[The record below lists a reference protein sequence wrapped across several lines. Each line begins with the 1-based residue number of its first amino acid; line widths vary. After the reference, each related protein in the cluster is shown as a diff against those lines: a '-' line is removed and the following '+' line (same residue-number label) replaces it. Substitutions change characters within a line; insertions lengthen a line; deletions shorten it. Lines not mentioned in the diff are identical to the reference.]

1 MNVIKN
7 LAANDIITVTIVSL
21 IVIVFIVAIVI
32 WIRMLFKSKTD
43 ESFFKKLIVGVL
55 IGYVLLIIAIVLF
68 PCILI

>member
-7 LAANDIITVTIVSL
+7 LAANDIITTTIVSL

-43 ESFFKKLIVGVL
+43 ESFFKKLIIGVL
-55 IGYVLLIIAIVLF
+55 VGYVLLVVAIILF
-68 PCILI
+68 PSILI

>member
-43 ESFFKKLIVGVL
+43 ESFFKKLIIGVL
-55 IGYVLLIIAIVLF
+55 VGYVLLIVAIILF
-68 PCILI
+68 PSILI

>member
-7 LAANDIITVTIVSL
+7 LAANDIITVAILSL
-21 IVIVFIVAIVI
+21 IVIVLIVAIVI

-55 IGYVLLIIAIVLF
+55 IGYVLLVVAIILF
-68 PCILI
+68 LSILI

>member
-43 ESFFKKLIVGVL
+43 ESFFKKLIIGVL
-55 IGYVLLIIAIVLF
+55 IGYVLLVVAIILF
-68 PCILI
+68 PSILI

>member
-7 LAANDIITVTIVSL
+7 LAANDIITTTIVSL

-55 IGYVLLIIAIVLF
+55 IGYVLLVVAIILF
-68 PCILI
+68 PSILI

>member
-1 MNVIKN
+1 MNAIKN

-43 ESFFKKLIVGVL
+43 ESLFKKLIVGVL

>member
-32 WIRMLFKSKTD
+32 WIRMLFDSKND
-43 ESFFKKLIVGVL
+43 ESFFKKLVVGVFVC
-55 IGYVLLIIAIVLF
+55 YVLLVIAIVLF

>member
-55 IGYVLLIIAIVLF
+55 IGYVLLVIAIVLF

>member
-55 IGYVLLIIAIVLF
+55 IGYVLLVVAIILF
-68 PCILI
+68 LSILI

>member
-7 LAANDIITVTIVSL
+7 LAANDIITVTIVLL
-21 IVIVFIVAIVI
+21 IAIVFIVAIVI

-43 ESFFKKLIVGVL
+43 ESLFKKLIVGVL

>member
-1 MNVIKN
+1 MNLIKN

-43 ESFFKKLIVGVL
+43 ESFFKKLIIGVL
-55 IGYVLLIIAIVLF
+55 VGYVLLVVAIILF
-68 PCILI
+68 PSILI

>member
-21 IVIVFIVAIVI
+21 IGIVFIVAIVI

-43 ESFFKKLIVGVL
+43 ESFFKKLIIGVL
-55 IGYVLLIIAIVLF
+55 IGYVLLVVAIILF
-68 PCILI
+68 PSILI

>member
-43 ESFFKKLIVGVL
+43 ESFFKKLIIGILV
-55 IGYVLLIIAIVLF
+55 GYVLLVLAIILF
-68 PCILI
+68 PSILI

>member
-7 LAANDIITVTIVSL
+7 LTANDIITVTIVSL

-43 ESFFKKLIVGVL
+43 ESFFKKLIIGVL
-55 IGYVLLIIAIVLF
+55 VGYVLLVVAIILF
-68 PCILI
+68 PSILI

>member
-7 LAANDIITVTIVSL
+7 LAANDIITTTIVSL

-43 ESFFKKLIVGVL
+43 ESFFKKLIIGVL
-55 IGYVLLIIAIVLF
+55 VSYVLLVVAIILF
-68 PCILI
+68 PSILI

>member
-43 ESFFKKLIVGVL
+43 ESFFKKLIIGVL
-55 IGYVLLIIAIVLF
+55 VGYVLLLVAIILF
-68 PCILI
+68 PSILI

>member
-32 WIRMLFKSKTD
+32 WIRMLFNSKND
-43 ESFFKKLIVGVL
+43 ESFFKKLIIGILV
-55 IGYVLLIIAIVLF
+55 GYVLLVLAIILF
-68 PCILI
+68 PSILI

>member
-21 IVIVFIVAIVI
+21 IVIGFIVAIVI

>member
-1 MNVIKN
+1 MSVIKN

-43 ESFFKKLIVGVL
+43 ESFFKKLIIGVL
-55 IGYVLLIIAIVLF
+55 VGYVLLVVAIILF
-68 PCILI
+68 PSILI

>member
-43 ESFFKKLIVGVL
+43 ESFFKKLIIGVL
-55 IGYVLLIIAIVLF
+55 VGYVLLVVAIILF
-68 PCILI
+68 PSILI

>member
-43 ESFFKKLIVGVL
+43 ESFFKKLIIGVL
-55 IGYVLLIIAIVLF
+55 VGYVLLVVAIILF
-68 PCILI
+68 LSILI

>member
-55 IGYVLLIIAIVLF
+55 VGYVLLVVAIILF
-68 PCILI
+68 LSILI

>member
-1 MNVIKN
+1 MNLIKN
-7 LAANDIITVTIVSL
+7 LAMNDITTTIVVSMV
-21 IVIVFIVAIVI
+21 VIVFIVAIVL

>member
-21 IVIVFIVAIVI
+21 IVIVFIVTIVI

-43 ESFFKKLIVGVL
+43 ESFFKKLIIGVL
-55 IGYVLLIIAIVLF
+55 VGYVLLVVAIILF
-68 PCILI
+68 PSILI